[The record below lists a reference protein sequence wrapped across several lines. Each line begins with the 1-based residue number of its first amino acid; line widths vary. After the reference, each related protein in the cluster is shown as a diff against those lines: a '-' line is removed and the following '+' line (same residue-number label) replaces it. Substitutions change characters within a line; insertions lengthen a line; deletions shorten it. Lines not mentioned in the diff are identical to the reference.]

1 MGEKTDLQPE
11 LIECVPNFSEAREP
25 RTIAA
30 IAEAIASVPGTMLLG
45 TDPGPGANRT
55 VFTFAGEKEPVVT
68 SAYRAIEKALELID
82 MTKHRGAHP
91 RIGACDVCPFV
102 PLEGSTMESCIQAA
116 RELAFR
122 AGRNLALPVYLYGKA
137 ALHPT
142 RVELADLRRG
152 QYEGLKTRIEDDG
165 FLPDFGPAAFNER
178 AGATAIGAR
187 EVLVAYNVS
196 LETTD
201 LKIAR
206 KIASRIRESSAAAGL
221 KRVKAIG
228 WYMEEYGL
236 CQVSTNILDY
246 RITSLKSVFD
256 TVKKESAERG
266 VAVPGSEVVG
276 LLPLAALEGESKSE
290 SESNSDLDN
299 TIQYLGLNLH
309 KPFRI
314 RERVLEYRLA
324 DLNKDKS

>member
-1 MGEKTDLQPE
+1 MQSE

-30 IAEAIASVPGTMLLG
+30 IAGAIASVPGTMLLG
-45 TDPGPGANRT
+45 VDPGPGANRT
-55 VFTFAGEKEPVVT
+55 VFTFAGEKKPVVT
-68 SAYRAIEKALELID
+68 SAYLAIEKALELID
-82 MTKHRGAHP
+82 MTKHHGAHP

-116 RELAFR
+116 RELASR
-122 AGRNLALPVYLYGKA
+122 AGKNLALPVYLYGRA
-137 ALHPT
+137 ALDPS

-152 QYEGLKTRIEDDG
+152 QYEGLRTRIENDG
-165 FLPDFGPAAFNER
+165 FLPDFGPASFNER

-196 LETTD
+196 LETTSQ
-201 LKIAR
+201 KVAR
-206 KIASRIRESSAAAGL
+206 KIASRIREQSADAGL

-256 TVKKESAERG
+256 TVKQEAAERG

-276 LLPLAALEGESKSE
+276 LLPLAALAGEKGSASE
-290 SESNSDLDN
+290 SHLKFMVE
-299 TIQYLGLNLH
+299 YLGLNLH

>member
-1 MGEKTDLQPE
+1 MQSE

-25 RTIAA
+25 RTIVA

-45 TDPGPGANRT
+45 VDPGPGANRT
-55 VFTFAGEKEPVVT
+55 VFTFVGEKEPVVT
-68 SAYRAIEKALELID
+68 SAYLAIEKALELID
-82 MTKHRGAHP
+82 MTKHHGAHP

-102 PLEGSTMESCIQAA
+102 PMEGSTMESCIQAA
-116 RELAFR
+116 RELASR

-137 ALHPT
+137 AMDPS

-152 QYEGLKTRIEDDG
+152 QYEGLRTRIENDG

-196 LETTD
+196 LETTSQ
-201 LKIAR
+201 KVAR
-206 KIASRIRESSAAAGL
+206 KIASRIREQSADAGL

-256 TVKKESAERG
+256 RVKQEAAERG
-266 VAVPGSEVVG
+266 VAVVGSEVVG
-276 LLPLAALEGESKSE
+276 LLPLAALAGEMGSASE
-290 SESNSDLDN
+290 SHLKFMVE
-299 TIQYLGLNLH
+299 YLGLNLH

>member
-1 MGEKTDLQPE
+1 MQSE

-25 RTIAA
+25 RTIEA

-45 TDPGPGANRT
+45 VDPGPGANRT
-55 VFTFAGEKEPVVT
+55 VFTFAGEKERVVS
-68 SAYRAIEKALELID
+68 SAYLAIEKALELID
-82 MTKHRGAHP
+82 MTKHHGAHP

-102 PLEGSTMESCIQAA
+102 PMEGSTMESCIQAA
-116 RELAFR
+116 RELASR

-137 ALHPT
+137 ALDPS

-152 QYEGLKTRIEDDG
+152 QYEGLRTRIENDG
-165 FLPDFGPAAFNER
+165 FLPDFGPAIFNER

-196 LETTD
+196 LETTSQ
-201 LKIAR
+201 KVAG
-206 KIASRIRESSAAAGL
+206 KIASRIREQSAAGGL

-256 TVKKESAERG
+256 RVKQEAAERG
-266 VAVPGSEVVG
+266 VAVVGSEVVG
-276 LLPLAALEGESKSE
+276 LLPLAALAGERGSASE
-290 SESNSDLDN
+290 SHLKFVVE
-299 TIQYLGLNLH
+299 YLGLNLH